1 MNQSTDGGVERWT
14 WVYSRRKGGSVH
26 VAKATRS
33 KICAS
38 FQIRRFRGDDARG
51 LRHWIT
57 RTVPISTGDFRG
69 VNADLVVP
77 FEAFEAQSY
86 PEWGSCMLGWRVFE
100 FITKTCNRSVRV
112 SSSSKKVVWIV
123 AAIAI
128 VLWQLSLAQVALA
141 QEAVAPPVPPSQNSA
156 SAESGKSNASPASN
170 EHSVDDQ
177 RDEHAGGAKDAE
189 VEKTKIS
196 KYVRI
201 KRDNAGD
208 PAALQTATVRFTG
221 KPGTAYE
228 GQTVDLVG
236 VIHIGQSEY
245 YSAIKKQLSDYD
257 TVLYELVAPDGTRI
271 RPEDLQ
277 NRRSILASM
286 QTGMKDILKLEYQLE
301 KIDYMAENFRHAD
314 MSPDEFVKDLERRG
328 DSVWKM
334 AARMM
339 GAGMATQTQGG
350 DVGLIM
356 AFFSNDRA
364 KMMKR
369 AMASQLLDIELVTA
383 GMNDAGGENTLI
395 KGRNRKA
402 FEILKQELDS
412 GAATVAVFYGAGHL
426 SDMAERLETEFEMEP
441 TQTTWLDAWDLTK
454 N

>member
-1 MNQSTDGGVERWT
+1 MLS
-14 WVYSRRKGGSVH
+14 YFK
-26 VAKATRS
+26 
-33 KICAS
+33 KI
-38 FQIRRFRGDDARG
+38 
-51 LRHWIT
+51 
-57 RTVPISTGDFRG
+57 
-69 VNADLVVP
+69 
-77 FEAFEAQSY
+77 
-86 PEWGSCMLGWRVFE
+86 
-100 FITKTCNRSVRV
+100 
-112 SSSSKKVVWIV
+112 VWFV
-123 AAIAI
+123 AAILL
-128 VLWQLSLAQVALA
+128 VMWHLSVANVAAAQDD
-141 QEAVAPPVPPSQNSA
+141 VAPPVPPTQDA
-156 SAESGKSNASPASN
+156 ATAAESRKDAANRL
-170 EHSVDDQ
+170 D
-177 RDEHAGGAKDAE
+177 RDETADDRRDGSAAEDA
-189 VEKTKIS
+189 VGKKKSS

-201 KRDNAGD
+201 QRDSSGD
-208 PAALQTATVRFTG
+208 PVALQTATVRFVG
-221 KPGTAYE
+221 KPGTAHE

-236 VIHIGQSEY
+236 VVHIGQSEY

-257 TVLYELVAPDGTRI
+257 KVLYELVAPDGTRI

-286 QTGMKDILKLEYQLE
+286 QTGMKDILHLEYQLE

-350 DVGLIM
+350 DVSLIM
-356 AFFSNDRA
+356 ALFSTDRA

-369 AMASQLLDIELVTA
+369 AMASQLIDIELVTA
-383 GMNDAGGENTLI
+383 GMNDASGENTLI

-402 FEILKQELDS
+402 FEILQQELDS
-412 GAATVAVFYGAGHL
+412 GADTVAVFYGAGHL

-441 TQTTWLDAWDLTK
+441 TETTWLDAWDLTK